1 MFTIISVTL
10 LGLAGVV
17 LGIPQKLYK
26 NNKEKIDDGL
36 FWVREKFLRSKKYI
50 GTSNSKAELEFEKVK
65 TERSIEK
72 LIKVI
77 SSYKA
82 MMVECDVEK
91 ERLSMKG
98 IKEEDI
104 KFLDAT
110 KSKIEEDYNVAKIK
124 LEEQKEQLRQLRIMI
139 LETSADIEHANL
151 PLSNK
156 NDARYL
162 AMKTYIDTLKEKKH
176 DD

>member
-1 MFTIISVTL
+1 MFTLISVTL

-36 FWVREKFLRSKKYI
+36 FWAREKFLRSKKYI
-50 GTSNSKAELEFEKVK
+50 GTSNSKAELEFERVK
-65 TERSIEK
+65 TERSIQK

-91 ERLSMKG
+91 ERLSKKG
-98 IKEEDI
+98 IKEEDTI
-104 KFLDAT
+104 FLEAT
-110 KSKIEEDYNVAKIK
+110 KRKIEDDYNVAKVK

-139 LETSADIEHANL
+139 LESHVDLEHSNV

-156 NDARYL
+156 QDARYL
-162 AMKTYIDTLKEKKH
+162 AMKSYIDSLKERKS